1 MLEYASYTQAHYCY
15 SRVITKTRR
24 IVAEEKQIPQPD
36 AELIIHSLDTLKVY
50 FDPVRTRIMQE
61 MAHTPRTVQQVAE
74 ALEVPFTRL
83 YYHIKMMEKHD
94 LIRMVDIKQMPGAIE
109 EKYYQ
114 VSARMFVID
123 RNLLTFDPQGTND
136 SLELVLKNVFDAS
149 HTDVRQ
155 SVRAGRTDMSATPP
169 HPQSLFA
176 RRLVFRLSEENA
188 IDFQQELMDLFI
200 KYQSKE
206 TSADDD
212 YYAAVLALYPSNVP
226 FEESEDDLESKGE

>member
-1 MLEYASYTQAHYCY
+1 M
-15 SRVITKTRR
+15 RP
-24 IVAEEKQIPQPD
+24 IVAEEKTIPQPD
-36 AELIIHSLDTLKVY
+36 AEIMIHSLDTLKVY

-61 MAHTPRTVQQVAE
+61 MAHTPRTVQQIAE
-74 ALEVPFTRL
+74 ALGVPFTRL

-94 LIRMVDIKQMPGAIE
+94 LIRMVDVKQMPGAIE

-155 SVRAGRTDMSATPP
+155 SVRAGRTDMSLVPP
-169 HPQSLFA
+169 HPKSLFA
-176 RRLVFRLSEENA
+176 RRLVFRLSEDSAVE
-188 IDFQQELMDLFI
+188 FQQELMDLFV
-200 KYQSKE
+200 KYQSTE
-206 TSADDD
+206 TSADDA
-212 YYAAVLALYPSNVP
+212 YYGAVLALYPSNVP
-226 FEESEDDLESKGE
+226 FEESDDDPEAEDE